1 MSTAYSIDSLF
12 SNILFNNKD
21 FSSFKFSFNP
31 KNFMEINEGNL
42 IYKTGDLSDSVY
54 LIVKGEVKLKNI
66 NSKKLTSKSVNDY
79 FGEPEVLDDSPRISS
94 AMANTDCVI
103 YQLDS
108 TTFKEIFNKSEKV
121 NPDIPADDLNSS
133 ETVLDKIDLGFSI
146 NKTDVDTTISNT
158 MDENNLDT
166 DSLPNDYD
174 SILEEMATIE
184 NQELN
189 DKIGLET
196 LITDEEKISDSDLN
210 DKLVDEYSFTEHS
223 ELNNI
228 IEDETIEQHSEHKA
242 DSSAY
247 INESYFHTDEKM
259 QEYVNN
265 DFKKYEGLLKPSAD
279 SKKTA
284 KDILHFLLEQTDS
297 KIGAFYIYNS
307 EDNRLEDFY
316 QTSESF
322 YKTKKSLKNGITSL
336 VAKDKKIRIV
346 TSYLNDSNFNAEIDL
361 PNDFTGNTLIF
372 IPIVNSNNN
381 LLAIVQIGSNQND
394 FTKDEELSIEQ
405 AAKYCSIIYQKSLEA
420 VPPLVNDQEPKFE
433 PESDSKSDS
442 KSASKSDPD
451 LSLTANFIL
460 QDVKAPLTN
469 IKNYSAILSKYQL
482 PDEVRKVI
490 ALISAQ
496 STSIIDLIQSSIDY
510 SESNNNLAFE
520 VVSFNDT
527 LNQILTLLSDYVE
540 SRNVKLFK
548 KLSND
553 VNVNIDV
560 HKLYVA
566 CYYLSKFAC
575 NLMPENGKLYFSS
588 YVDNQNVILKIKDES
603 KGITDDFINN
613 ISENLISE
621 TKEDVSVLGL
631 KIAKYLV
638 EVMKAKLI
646 IESSETGIIYLIS
659 IPALIDYIKK

>member
-1 MSTAYSIDSLF
+1 MSPAYSIDSLF
-12 SNILFNNKD
+12 SNILFNNKN

-31 KNFMEINEGNL
+31 KNFMEINEGSL

-66 NSKKLTSKSVNDY
+66 NSKKLTTKSVNDY

-94 AMANTDCVI
+94 AMANTDCII
-103 YQLDS
+103 YQLDG

-121 NPDIPADDLNSS
+121 NPDIPVDDLNSS
-133 ETVLDKIDLGFSI
+133 ETILDKIDLGFSI
-146 NKTDVDTTISNT
+146 DKTDVDTTISST
-158 MDENNLDT
+158 MDENNLDA

-174 SILEEMATIE
+174 SILEEMAKIE
-184 NQELN
+184 NQEMN
-189 DKIGLET
+189 DETGLET
-196 LITDEEKISDSDLN
+196 LITDDEKISDSDLN
-210 DKLVDEYSFTEHS
+210 DKLVDEYSFTEHPYK
-223 ELNNI
+223 NNI
-228 IEDETIEQHSEHKA
+228 IEDEIENEAKEQHSENEASTVAH
-242 DSSAY
+242 
-247 INESYFHTDEKM
+247 INESYFHTDEKK

-265 DFKKYEGLLKPSAD
+265 DFNKYEGLLKPSAD

-297 KIGAFYIYNS
+297 KIGAFYIYNP

-361 PNDFTGNTLIF
+361 PNDFTGNTIIF
-372 IPIVNSNNN
+372 IPIVSNENN

-394 FTKDEELSIEQ
+394 FTKDEEISIEQ
-405 AAKYCSIIYQKSLEA
+405 AARYCSIIYQKSFEA
-420 VPPLVNDQEPKFE
+420 VQPLVNDQETKFE
-433 PESDSKSDS
+433 PESDYKSDS
-442 KSASKSDPD
+442 KSASKSAPD
-451 LSLTANFIL
+451 LSLIANFIL

-510 SESNNNLAFE
+510 SERNKNLAFE

-566 CYYLSKFAC
+566 CYYISKFAC
-575 NLMPENGKLYFSS
+575 DLMPENGKLYFSS

-603 KGITDDFINN
+603 KGINDDFINN

-638 EVMKAKLI
+638 EVMNAKLI

-659 IPALIDYIKK
+659 IPSVID